1 MENHKTVSSRRS
13 QTRNAAGAVPLAIT
27 LVVAFMAY
35 LPTPAAAEAL
45 APASQR
51 GYKPYP
57 PVEITSYVFEQPR
70 PVRAWTAR
78 VDLASPDVELIATCR
93 GKVDAPLETACRTTL
108 EFAAQERVQIAINA
122 SPFAPFRQKSGEG
135 MDIVGLGACAGE
147 VYSPPDERF
156 GALVVTRAG
165 EVEIWPAPIDPAK
178 LAEVDDAVGG
188 FRVLVENGKSIA
200 DQVAARVPA
209 SFAGV
214 NPRTAVGLSPDRQTL
229 WLIIVDGRTPGRSE
243 GFTLVELADFGVSL
257 GCATLLNLDG
267 GGSTTLVVQ
276 DPATQAHRVVNN
288 PLGRDTQRL
297 VGNHLGIR
305 MRSAAPATPSAR
317 P

>member
-1 MENHKTVSSRRS
+1 MQRQPNRFVAPLVAALVAVASATTGVLAGDAFTPDTRRS
-13 QTRNAAGAVPLAIT
+13 YR
-27 LVVAFMAY
+27 
-35 LPTPAAAEAL
+35 
-45 APASQR
+45 
-51 GYKPYP
+51 PYP
-57 PVEITSYVFEQPR
+57 PIEITSYVFEQPR

-78 VDLASPDVELIATCR
+78 IDLTSPDVELIATCR
-93 GKVDAPLETACRTTL
+93 GQVDAPLETACRTTL
-108 EFAAQERVQIAINA
+108 EFAAEERVQIAINA

-135 MDIVGLGACAGE
+135 MDIVGLGACDGD
-147 VYSPPDERF
+147 VYSQPDERF

-165 EVEIWPAPIDPAK
+165 GVEIWPAPIDPAK

-305 MRSAAPATPSAR
+305 VRSAAPATPSAH